1 VCGFEG
7 AAAPS
12 VNVFFFSRSKL
23 HEQKSKKGKKSEK
36 QRPRVSRF
44 GFGAVSG
51 CL

>member
-1 VCGFEG
+1 M
-7 AAAPS
+7 
-12 VNVFFFSRSKL
+12 SK
-23 HEQKSKKGKKSEK
+23 KAKKKKGKKSEK

>member
-1 VCGFEG
+1 M
-7 AAAPS
+7 
-12 VNVFFFSRSKL
+12 SK
-23 HEQKSKKGKKSEK
+23 KAKAKKKKGKKSEK